1 MGISPDTRPTP
12 AEPLSSRPGP
22 SRPDSA
28 EPGPQPAVPA
38 PAGGLDQR
46 QPAFDEFAS
55 NVMGEAVWKI
65 GEYVTGAW
73 HPGAGWAVK
82 AGYRILR
89 LAAGSTAVTAGEG
102 FIFKIGV
109 VETSLEGVNLAV
121 GFRLAGIDSGELPD
135 AKLRFDVSFIDPLAL
150 DAEEAGGPGPA
161 GRWWQILEM
170 AAVRQPALTLAGVRR
185 LPPAESLAMLRRVDS
200 GSRLLAVSFGL
211 DRVAGTGR
219 FAMRAADRLLQRPLE
234 FRRPTG

>member
-1 MGISPDTRPTP
+1 MGISPDTRPTAALSCP
-12 AEPLSSRPGP
+12 PPPGAE
-22 SRPDSA
+22 RPDSA
-28 EPGPQPAVPA
+28 RPEPSPDEVP
-38 PAGGLDQR
+38 GQR

-55 NVMGEAVWKI
+55 NVIGEAVWKI

-89 LAAGSTAVTAGEG
+89 LASTSTAVTAGEG
-102 FIFKIGV
+102 FIFKIGA

-150 DAEEAGGPGPA
+150 EEEAAGAAGPA
-161 GRWWQILEM
+161 GRWWKILDR
-170 AAVRQPALTLAGVRR
+170 AAVRQPALTLDGVRR
-185 LPPAESLAMLRRVDS
+185 LPPAEALAMLRRVDS

-219 FAMRAADRLLQRPLE
+219 FAMRAADRLLQRPLDL
-234 FRRPTG
+234 RRPRLAER